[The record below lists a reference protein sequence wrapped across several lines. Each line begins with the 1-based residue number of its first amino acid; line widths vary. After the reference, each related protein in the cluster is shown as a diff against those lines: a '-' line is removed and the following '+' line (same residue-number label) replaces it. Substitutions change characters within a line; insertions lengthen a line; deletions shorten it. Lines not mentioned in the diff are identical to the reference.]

1 MEEGAAGRERGKER
15 RDRKMEETGC
25 RWAFQKTV
33 SDNTRIRLQAI
44 QSRSEGG
51 EGGRRTTPSPRV
63 PAWTSRLI
71 SPDGFD
77 L

>member
-1 MEEGAAGRERGKER
+1 MGGGKRSSRKGERERKER
-15 RDRKMEETGC
+15 RKNGRDRLSLGL
-25 RWAFQKTV
+25 
-33 SDNTRIRLQAI
+33 SDNTRIGLKAV

-51 EGGRRTTPSPRV
+51 EGGRRTTPSPAV